1 MSSPGVRSSV
11 TMNEGTGTLVFFSSQ
26 YPSELTIANELA
38 VIAPHF
44 ERVLY
49 LPTTIRSVQSIAATS
64 LPPNVEMVD
73 VMARDDGRLRAGDY
87 PGLLSLMAS
96 AMRRPES
103 SRAYRRHPR
112 TYAAIAVDQFGRARV
127 LERFIRARDLG
138 NALFYDYWFENVTL
152 ALALLKRRGV
162 IRRCFARAH
171 RFDLYDAPAE
181 DWVVPF
187 RAFKAQQLDR
197 IIPISEDGADY
208 LRAKLPAGIHWK
220 IKVSRLG
227 VPDATPVPARSDP
240 PLVVSCSHMKPFKQV
255 QMIPTLLAQVGSP
268 LRWVHFG
275 DGPLLEETK
284 RRAHAL
290 PSRVLWELRGDV
302 PHPDVLRFFRETP
315 VSLFLS
321 LSVSEGIPV
330 SMMEALSFGVPV
342 MAYAVCGIPEL
353 VTQETGVSL
362 KTDWPIEKIGT
373 LLRQSLAPG
382 AFDPSAIVRF
392 QRRRFSMHRNYEAF
406 VRLIEQI

>member
-11 TMNEGTGTLVFFSSQ
+11 TMNERTETLVFFSTQ
-26 YPSELTIANELA
+26 YPSELTIADELA

-44 ERVLY
+44 GRVLY
-49 LPTTIRSVQSIAATS
+49 LPTTIRSVPSIAAAS
-64 LPPNVEMVD
+64 VPPNVEMVD
-73 VMARDDGRLRAGDY
+73 VMARYDGRLRTRDY
-87 PGLLSLMAS
+87 PDVLSLMAS
-96 AMRRPES
+96 AMRRPGS
-103 SRAYRRHPR
+103 SRAYRRHLR
-112 TYAAIAVDQFGRARV
+112 TYAAIAVEQFRRARV
-127 LERFIRARDLG
+127 LERFIRAHDLG

-171 RFDLYDAPAE
+171 RFDLYDDPAA

-187 RAFKAQQLDR
+187 RAFKAQHLDR
-197 IIPISEDGADY
+197 IISISEDGADY
-208 LRAKLPAGIHWK
+208 LRARLPAGIHWK
-220 IKVSRLG
+220 IQVSRLG
-227 VPDATPVPARSDP
+227 VPDATPVPGHPDP
-240 PLVVSCSHMKPFKQV
+240 PVVVSCAYMKPFKQV
-255 QMIPTLLAQVGSP
+255 QTIPTLLAHVGCP
-268 LRWVHFG
+268 LRWIHFG

-284 RRAHAL
+284 RRAHDL
-290 PSRVLWELRGDV
+290 PPHVLWELRGDV
-302 PHPDVLRFFRETP
+302 PHEEVIDFFRKTP

-362 KTDWPIEKIGT
+362 KTDWPIEKIGA

-382 AFDPSAIVRF
+382 AFDPGAIVRF
-392 QRRRFSMHRNYEAF
+392 QRTRFSMHRNYEAF
-406 VRLIEQI
+406 VRLIEQV